1 MGLIYVYLYRS
12 VMFGWYI
19 DTQTSVVS
27 PEERDTICIMLEC

>member
-27 PEERDTICIMLEC
+27 NVRMLERLDLQS